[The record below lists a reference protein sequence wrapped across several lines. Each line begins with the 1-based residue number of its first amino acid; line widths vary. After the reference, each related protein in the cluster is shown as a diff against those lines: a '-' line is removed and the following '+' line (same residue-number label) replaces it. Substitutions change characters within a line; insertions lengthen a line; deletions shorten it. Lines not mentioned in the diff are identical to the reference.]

1 MIAVQI
7 ELWPLGS
14 GEGRKIIASAVIENR
29 GLDESG
35 ISYRYL
41 AELHQAAEV
50 SLQIPALE
58 QIVEISGFDREQSIW
73 HLLHQVLSAALADTQ
88 GRKPAAKNSL

>member
-14 GEGRKIIASAVIENR
+14 GERRKIIAAAVIENR

-35 ISYRYL
+35 IGYRYL
-41 AELHQAAEV
+41 AELHQTAEA

-73 HLLHQVLSAALADTQ
+73 HLLHQVLSAALADAP
-88 GRKPAAKNSL
+88 GKKPATTLD

>member
-7 ELWPLGS
+7 ELWPFGS
-14 GEGRKIIASAVIENR
+14 VEGRRIIAAAVIENR

-35 ISYRYL
+35 IGYRYL
-41 AELHQAAEV
+41 AELHQTAEA

-73 HLLHQVLSAALADTQ
+73 HLLHQVLSAALADAP
-88 GRKPAAKNSL
+88 GKKPATTLD